1 MFSVPLDLL
10 DLILRSARWTA
21 SRRMRLASGPHP
33 SRRRL
38 RRLLRMR
45 NSAAA

>member
-1 MFSVPLDLL
+1 VFSALNH
-10 DLILRSARWTA
+10 LILRSALKARV
-21 SRRMRLASGPHP
+21 SKDEVPGPHP

-45 NSAAA
+45 IEVDR